1 MNVKYKLNLQQFANP
16 NTNVTTQSSLS
27 DEMKTYYKTAL
38 IKMAQEELIHDQFGD
53 KKPLPKNGGKTI
65 EFRKFASL
73 PKATTA
79 LTEGVTPDGQS
90 MTVSA
95 LTATIAQY
103 GGYVTLSD
111 ILELTA
117 IDNNLFEATEL
128 IAQQAGRTLD
138 TITRDVLH
146 GGTNVIYAPKSSG
159 TAVTQRSGLDTTCLL
174 TPDLILKARTLLR
187 KNNGKKIPYNGSEAY
202 VAIVHPDNVE
212 VLEKDTNWKDWTK
225 YTDPTKMYKNEVGM
239 IHGVRIIENTEAK
252 IINDNTCPVLTAA
265 SGNDPATYY
274 SVYSTIIL
282 AAHAYGVTEVEGG
295 GLQHIVKQLGEGDD
309 PLNQRATVG
318 WKATRVAKRL
328 VEEYMVR
335 IESLTPASATEP
347 AN

>member
-1 MNVKYKLNLQQFANP
+1 MNVKYKLNLQQFANA
-16 NTNVTTQSSLS
+16 NTNTTTQSSLS
-27 DEMKTYYKTAL
+27 DEMKTYYETAL
-38 IKMAQEELIHDQFGD
+38 IKMAQEELIHDQFAD
-53 KKPLPKNGGKTI
+53 KKPIPKGKGKTI
-65 EFRKFASL
+65 EFRKYASL
-73 PKATTA
+73 PKALTP
-79 LTEGVTPDGQS
+79 LTEGVTPNGQS
-90 MTVSA
+90 LSVSA
-95 LTATIAQY
+95 LTATVDQY

-111 ILELTA
+111 ILNLTA

-138 TITRDVLH
+138 TVTRDVLH
-146 GGTNVIYAPKSSG
+146 GGTNVIYAPKSGG
-159 TAVTQRSGLDTTCLL
+159 TAVTQRSGLDMTCLL

-187 KNNGKKIPYNGSEAY
+187 KNNAQKIPYQGTEAY

-212 VLEKDTNWKDWTK
+212 VLVKDPGWKDWTK
-225 YTDPTKMYKNEVGM
+225 YTDPEKMYKNEVGM

-252 IINDNTCPVLTAA
+252 IINDSTCPVLPPAA
-265 SGNDPATYY
+265 GDDPATYY
-274 SVYSTIIL
+274 SVYSTIVL
-282 AAHAYGVTEVEGG
+282 AAHAYGVTKIEGG

-309 PLNQRATVG
+309 PLNQRATTG
-318 WKATRVAKRL
+318 WKATRTAKRL